1 MKSAGRV
8 AVTVLLGTVYLAAAV
23 AASIPE
29 PVSFLPLA
37 AAAVAAELIVQ
48 RRFPAALPAVFAP
61 QLDVRFRL
69 LSIDVLV
76 TVLCARIESGGAVVA
91 ATIAAVGLLHLTRDL
106 SGVFRRRAAWW
117 RAGGPVGWR
126 NLAVAGHPT
135 PRSGPPAAT
144 LGIPTSA
151 MTLVLPA
158 GFLLDEL
165 GVGGAA
171 AVVALV
177 VVFAICIGYVGARS
191 VQYLVSTRRDRDAV
205 RAAVRD
211 AVAAVAPA
219 VVLHVAGRRGT
230 SGNAAMWL
238 PALARLHQSVLVVV
252 REQSHV
258 DELAPYGLPI
268 VFAPL
273 STDVERFMVE
283 SVDLALYVSDATNIN
298 NHMIR
303 VPGILD
309 VLVGHGD
316 ADSAENASPIARMYD
331 SLGGRSARA
340 DSGTRPLLGVAADR
354 VRTIGQVP
362 LPEPAALPSDT
373 IVYAPE
379 WENVVD
385 SAGTSSVVEGG
396 EAIVRAALA
405 RPGHTLVFAPH
416 PATGSR
422 VPEYAA
428 ARDALAAL
436 VRLGRGAPRRGRRG
450 PALARRRRRARHR
463 RHRRPGAGRRSRGR
477 ALRGA
482 SYLGDLIAFED
493 AHPTVAGGV
502 VLDPASGSG
511 IALALAAERGRR
523 VRHSSTACSPTATS
537 RSRSSRRR
545 GDRHAARPPL
555 VHPPDP
561 LTAPPHR
568 SAPPREHPAAEHL
581 SRTISASAGCTRS
594 SRTMANSVLLKRV
607 RPAEVLAGQER
618 RSPLRRRVPPHVHDL
633 PRDVRHERVNRRE
646 ATCPRRAACPPARHR
661 TPWCA
666 CPSSCVRVD
675 AVDAHAEFGR
685 LLGQRLGEVH
695 GRRLRRRV
703 HAVVRASTRVRARRE
718 VEQLAVGVLQIG
730 QRLLGDDDR
739 PKQVHLDGVLHRIRA
754 ERLEPAD
761 RGSAEFTT

>member
-331 SLGGRSARA
+331 EVWVAGQLGRQRYA
-340 DSGTRPLLGVAADR
+340 DPLLGVAADR

-436 VRLGRGAPRRGRRG
+436 VRASGGAHRVAAGEDRRSLVAGA
-450 PALARRRRRARHR
+450 ALAIVDIGGLVPDAARADVPYAVPRT
-463 RHRRPGAGRRSRGR
+463 S
-477 ALRGA
+477 
-482 SYLGDLIAFED
+482 GDLIAFED

-502 VLDPASGSG
+502 VLDPADPAPG
-511 IALALAAERGRR
+511 IALALAADRRAARAALVDRVFAHGDFQVALQVAVDAAIDMQRGRR
-523 VRHSSTACSPTATS
+523 SFIRPT
-537 RSRSSRRR
+537 
-545 GDRHAARPPL
+545 L
-555 VHPPDP
+555 
-561 LTAPPHR
+561 
-568 SAPPREHPAAEHL
+568 
-581 SRTISASAGCTRS
+581 
-594 SRTMANSVLLKRV
+594 
-607 RPAEVLAGQER
+607 
-618 RSPLRRRVPPHVHDL
+618 
-633 PRDVRHERVNRRE
+633 
-646 ATCPRRAACPPARHR
+646 
-661 TPWCA
+661 
-666 CPSSCVRVD
+666 
-675 AVDAHAEFGR
+675 
-685 LLGQRLGEVH
+685 
-695 GRRLRRRV
+695 
-703 HAVVRASTRVRARRE
+703 
-718 VEQLAVGVLQIG
+718 
-730 QRLLGDDDR
+730 
-739 PKQVHLDGVLHRIRA
+739 
-754 ERLEPAD
+754 
-761 RGSAEFTT
+761 